1 MNVARYLYDGQDDV
15 SDLQARVR
23 MITALGYN
31 AMVTSHLRFFRL
43 GEYFLRRSQ
52 RRLAFSLSVHDLGT
66 IFDERFYDGLEG
78 GILQAIAQLFASD
91 SKLLVYPN
99 LTADGTVRTAENVEV
114 PDEQQYLYRHLL
126 HNRRIIA
133 LEPERRNLVPYEPD
147 ALRELIAQGDE
158 RWRSAVPSL
167 VAERIGELTL

>member
-1 MNVARYLYDGQDDV
+1 MLDTQFDGPNFEGVDNEE
-15 SDLQARVR
+15 
-23 MITALGYN
+23 MALGYH

-43 GEYFLRRSQ
+43 GEYFLKRAQ
-52 RRLAFSLSVHDLGT
+52 RRLAFALSVNDLST
-66 IFDERFYDGLEG
+66 IFDEKYYDGLQG

-99 LTADGTVRTAENVEV
+99 LTAEGQVRTVENIDV

-133 LEPERRNLVPYEPD
+133 L
-147 ALRELIAQGDE
+147 
-158 RWRSAVPSL
+158 
-167 VAERIGELTL
+167 